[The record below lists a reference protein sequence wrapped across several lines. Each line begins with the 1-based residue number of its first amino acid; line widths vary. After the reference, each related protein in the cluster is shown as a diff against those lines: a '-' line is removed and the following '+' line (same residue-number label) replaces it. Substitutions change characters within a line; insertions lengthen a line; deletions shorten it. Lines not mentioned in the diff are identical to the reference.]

1 MESMKRED
9 INKPLSLNDIET
21 STKAKLRESFE
32 LVFNVPLQQNV
43 SLDFMKGNLAWI
55 LQAKQQKL
63 NPIHLRKKLIKKT
76 NGVMPKHKTLYQT
89 GTRLVREW
97 QGQNYEI
104 TIMDKDY
111 HWQGKQYKSLTAIAY
126 EITGTKWSGPRFF
139 GLNDKEQKIK

>member
-1 MESMKRED
+1 
-9 INKPLSLNDIET
+9 
-21 STKAKLRESFE
+21 
-32 LVFNVPLQQNV
+32 
-43 SLDFMKGNLAWI
+43 
-55 LQAKQQKL
+55 
-63 NPIHLRKKLIKKT
+63 
-76 NGVMPKHKTLYQT
+76 MPKHKTLYQT

>member
-1 MESMKRED
+1 MESMKND
-9 INKPLSLNDIET
+9 DVKNSLTLNDIET
-21 STKAKLRESFE
+21 STKTKLRESFE
-32 LVFNVPLQQNV
+32 LVFNVSLQQNV